1 MQVYD
6 NYGHFYHVTPKAD
19 RQALLA
25 AQYFFQCACLAC
37 KDNWPQ
43 YRVRQR
49 IVLKVPTREMMGP
62 AEGSFDSSLLKREAL
77 KLLEKSTRP
86 LSCKSPLKI
95 PHHLVQ
101 LLAIRILI

>member
-1 MQVYD
+1 MVVQVYD

-43 YRVRQR
+43 YRVRQKNYPKDT
-49 IVLKVPTREMMGP
+49 VLGWDMDP
-62 AEGSFDSSLLKREAL
+62 AESRFTG
-77 KLLEKSTRP
+77 
-86 LSCKSPLKI
+86 
-95 PHHLVQ
+95 
-101 LLAIRILI
+101 